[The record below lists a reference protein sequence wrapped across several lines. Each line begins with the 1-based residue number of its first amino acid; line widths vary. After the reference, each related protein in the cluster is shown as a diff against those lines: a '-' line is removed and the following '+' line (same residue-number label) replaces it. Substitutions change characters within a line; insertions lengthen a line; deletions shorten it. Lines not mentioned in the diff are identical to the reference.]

1 MARRTAALP
10 FILVTI
16 IIDVLGIGLL
26 IPVLPE
32 LVTELSGGDLSTGS
46 GYYGWF
52 IAVYAAMQ
60 FLFAPVLGGL
70 SDRYGRRPVLL
81 LSLLGCGLDYL
92 VMAVAPNLWILF
104 IGRIISGIT
113 GANITVANAY
123 IADVS
128 APQDRAKN
136 FGMLGAAFGVGFIL
150 GPALG
155 GLLAGIDIRAPFYA
169 AAALSLLNW
178 LYGAF
183 VLPESIKPENR
194 RKFSWRRANPIGSLT
209 ALRRN
214 PFVGGLAFVY
224 VCIGLAQN
232 SLHSIW
238 VLYTTYRFEWT
249 PFLNGLSLTFVGIL
263 SAVVQGWLV
272 RLIVPKIGERRAIL
286 IGLSSATIAFLLYGL
301 TPVGWL
307 MYFVMAIGGL
317 GGLTGPS
324 AQALISKAVPADA
337 QGEVQGALASL
348 MSLTGVA
355 APLASTMLF
364 SYFTGDSAPTDLP
377 GAPLFM
383 AAVLSGISL
392 WACVRLFRRVP
403 PPVAT
408 ALPDGAVDDSYA
420 DNSGY

>member
-1 MARRTAALP
+1 MARRNAALP

-46 GYYGWF
+46 SYYGWF

-70 SDRYGRRPVLL
+70 SDRFGRRPVLL
-81 LSLLGCGLDYL
+81 ISLLGCGLDYL
-92 VMAVAPNLWILF
+92 VMALAPNLWILF
-104 IGRIISGIT
+104 IGRVISGIT
-113 GANITVANAY
+113 GANLTAANAY

-128 APQDRAKN
+128 PPHERAKN
-136 FGMLGAAFGVGFIL
+136 FGMVGAAFGVGFIV

-169 AAALSLLNW
+169 AAVLSLLNW

-183 VLPESIKPENR
+183 VLPESLKPENR
-194 RKFSWRRANPIGSLT
+194 RPFSWRRANPIGSL
-209 ALRRN
+209 ASLNRV
-214 PFVGGLAFVY
+214 PLVAGLAFVY

-272 RLIVPKIGERRAIL
+272 RIVVPRIGERRAIL
-286 IGLSSATIAFLLYGL
+286 FGLTTATVSFLFYGLSTQ
-301 TPVGWL
+301 GWM
-307 MYFVMAIGGL
+307 MYVVMAVGGL

-324 AQALISKAVPADA
+324 AQALISRSVSADA

-355 APLASTMLF
+355 APLAATMLF
-364 SYFTGDSAPTDLP
+364 SYFTGESAPIDLP

-383 AAVLSGISL
+383 ASALAAASL
-392 WACVRLFRRVP
+392 WACVRLFRRIP
-403 PPVAT
+403 EAAPESQQER
-408 ALPDGAVDDSYA
+408 LDGTEA
-420 DNSGY
+420 